1 MTLLLGNAMPEK
13 NAPFKL
19 FIFGQEEKGINGSC
33 YKAVIPTALAVTAVL
48 YRPRPQPLDSSWW
61 RIVANWALM
70 QCRLEG

>member
-13 NAPFKL
+13 NALFKL

-48 YRPRPQPLDSSWW
+48 YRSLT
-61 RIVANWALM
+61 V
-70 QCRLEG
+70 